1 MKNFEY
7 AAPRSESE
15 VLELLSPVANHT
27 EVLAGGT
34 DLVGLMKSMVVQPE
48 RVVNLME
55 VDSFRQFGPLD
66 DGRIQIGATV
76 ALDEILSHPYLG
88 NYPALTQAIAGINS
102 MQLQS
107 QGTLGGEVCQRPQ
120 CWFFRGGHGLVADN
134 GKLPTNGD
142 NRYHAIFANEGPA
155 KFVSSSR
162 TAPALIA
169 LQAVA
174 RVIGPQSDDVQ
185 FIPIEELFR
194 SPGHEGQR
202 ELTLAPNQVLTHV
215 VLPPAGDTLSATY
228 EVRQSEGPDF
238 PLAAASVALEVKLG
252 VVQQARVVLGQVAP
266 TPWFSNEAA
275 QSLIGQ
281 PIDADSAERAGEATV
296 SRATPLGDNHYKVQ
310 LAKVAV
316 KRAILLA
323 AGLETGGI

>member
-7 AAPRSESE
+7 AAPQSEAD

-27 EVLAGGT
+27 ALLAGGT

-48 RVVNLME
+48 RVVNLMGVE
-55 VDSFRQFGPLD
+55 SLRQFGPLD

-76 ALDEILSHPYLG
+76 ALDEILSHPYLE
-88 NYPALTQAIAGINS
+88 NYPALTQAIDGINS

-120 CWFFRGGHGLVADN
+120 CWFFRSGRGLVGNDAVDS
-134 GKLPTNGD
+134 D
-142 NRYHAIFANEGPA
+142 NRYHAIFANEGRA
-155 KFVSSSR
+155 QFVSSSR

-169 LQAVA
+169 LQAVV
-174 RVIGPQSDDVQ
+174 RVIGPEADEVR
-185 FIPIEELFR
+185 FIPVADLFR
-194 SPGHEGQR
+194 SPAHEGQR

-215 VLPPAGDTLSATY
+215 ILPPVEGTLSATY

-238 PLAAASVALEVKLG
+238 PLAAAAVAMEVKFG
-252 VVQQARVVLGQVAP
+252 VVREARIVLGQVAP
-266 TPWFSNEAA
+266 TPWFSTEAA
-275 QSLIGQ
+275 QFLIGKS
-281 PIDADSAERAGEATV
+281 IDEGTAEQAGEVAV
-296 SRATPLGDNHYKVQ
+296 SRATPLSENEYKVQ

-316 KRAILLA
+316 KRAILRA
-323 AGLETGGI
+323 AGFETGGI